1 MRSASR
7 KSFLRRVSSRS
18 SKRLWISRSV
28 SGALHVG
35 TVGGVPCSAGLPS
48 KSSQEPNESP
58 EGGLGAAFAWRLP
71 TGGALRGGGAEGA
84 TTAVA
89 AAAEVLAGGPCC
101 DNAATGSSHG
111 AAGLLLK
118 SPQEPS
124 ESPEGGRGAV
134 VAYSMPTGGALRGG
148 GLVGARTSPA
158 AAAEAL
164 AGGP

>member
-1 MRSASR
+1 M
-7 KSFLRRVSSRS
+7 
-18 SKRLWISRSV
+18 
-28 SGALHVG
+28 SGALRVG
-35 TVGGVPCSAGLPS
+35 TAGDVPCGAGLPS
-48 KSSQEPNESP
+48 KSPQEPNESP

-71 TGGALRGGGAEGA
+71 TGGALCGGGAEDA

-89 AAAEVLAGGPCC
+89 AAAEMLAGSPCC
-101 DNAATGSSHG
+101 DDAATGSSHG

-118 SPQEPS
+118 SPQEPN

-148 GLVGARTSPA
+148 GFVGTRTSPDA
-158 AAAEAL
+158 ATEAL